1 MLRYIL
7 ERLLITIPLLFSVG
21 VLAFLL
27 VDLIPGSPAEVML
40 QDAATPENVAI
51 LEEQMG
57 LNDPLPSRFVRWMS
71 GAVVGDFGHSV
82 LTERPVT
89 EMLLERLEP
98 TMAIAIAGLLLG
110 IIVGLLTG
118 ITAGLYP
125 GSLLD
130 RLITIA
136 TSALVGIPGFLLG
149 IILIIYFGLRLGWF
163 PVIGYSPIAE
173 GIGAWLHSITLPA
186 FALAI
191 PTGALVA
198 RQMRSSMSNVLQSKY
213 VQAAR
218 AGGIPRW
225 RIVSRYAL
233 PNAMIPV
240 ITVIG
245 FRIAVIL
252 GSTFVIELVFNISGV
267 GRLLVKSVL
276 DQDVPV
282 IQGGLMLVALI
293 VAISS
298 LLIDLSYAWLNPRVR
313 LS

>member
-1 MLRYIL
+1 MLHFIL
-7 ERLLITIPLLFSVG
+7 QRILITIPLLLSVG

-27 VDLIPGSPAEVML
+27 VDLIPGSPAVVML

-57 LNDPLPSRFVRWMS
+57 LNDPMAQRFARWMS
-71 GAVVGDFGHSV
+71 DAIVGDFGNSV
-82 LTERPVT
+82 LTKRPVT
-89 EMLLERLEP
+89 EMMLERLQP
-98 TMAIAIAGLLLG
+98 TVAIALGGLLLG
-110 IIVGLLTG
+110 ILLG
-118 ITAGLYP
+118 IFLGVIAGLYP

-130 RLITIA
+130 RFITIL
-136 TSALVGIPGFLLG
+136 TSTLIGVPGFLLG
-149 IILIIYFGLRLGWF
+149 IILILYFALNRGWF
-163 PVIGYSPIAE
+163 PVIGYSPIQE
-173 GIGAWLHSITLPA
+173 GLGAWLHTITLPA
-186 FALAI
+186 TALAI
-191 PTGALVA
+191 PTSALVS

-213 VQAAR
+213 IQAAR

-233 PNAMIPV
+233 RNAMIPV
-240 ITVIG
+240 VTVIG

-252 GSTFVIELVFNISGV
+252 GSTFVIELVFNISGI

-282 IQGGLMLVALI
+282 IQGGMVLIALI

-313 LS
+313 LE